1 MWIRFSEP
9 EPHLWLTS
17 ISLRTRFFLVRN
29 TNAGA
34 RTLVLFL
41 FFFFFL
47 YPYLVGM
54 FMNQGKKILQLQ
66 QKHVKNNTFNI
77 NYGDDDNNT
86 KNNMVMVIII
96 ILIIK
101 N

>member
-1 MWIRFSEP
+1 
-9 EPHLWLTS
+9 
-17 ISLRTRFFLVRN
+17 
-29 TNAGA
+29 
-34 RTLVLFL
+34 
-41 FFFFFL
+41 
-47 YPYLVGM
+47 
-54 FMNQGKKILQLQ
+54 MNQGKKILQLQ